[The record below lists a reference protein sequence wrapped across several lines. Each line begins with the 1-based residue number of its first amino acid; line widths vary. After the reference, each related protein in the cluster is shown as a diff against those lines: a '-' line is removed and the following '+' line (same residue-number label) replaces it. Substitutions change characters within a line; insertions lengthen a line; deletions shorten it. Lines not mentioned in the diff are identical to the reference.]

1 MFTFISLILYVGWG
15 ALTFFMPELVYG
27 LSWKDL
33 ITIAQ
38 DKDAETIS
46 KLLQSLG
53 ITDTNVKQEALQRIF
68 ICIGIAIAILIAIFV
83 VMKLIKKYILK
94 SGSVTKVVEKTTEGG
109 TVTTKTTTKDSE
121 FKRPIPFAAFIP
133 LIIIIVLV
141 IAGILMSV

>member
-1 MFTFISLILYVGWG
+1 
-15 ALTFFMPELVYG
+15 
-27 LSWKDL
+27 
-33 ITIAQ
+33 
-38 DKDAETIS
+38 
-46 KLLQSLG
+46 
-53 ITDTNVKQEALQRIF
+53 
-68 ICIGIAIAILIAIFV
+68 
-83 VMKLIKKYILK
+83 MKLIKKYILK